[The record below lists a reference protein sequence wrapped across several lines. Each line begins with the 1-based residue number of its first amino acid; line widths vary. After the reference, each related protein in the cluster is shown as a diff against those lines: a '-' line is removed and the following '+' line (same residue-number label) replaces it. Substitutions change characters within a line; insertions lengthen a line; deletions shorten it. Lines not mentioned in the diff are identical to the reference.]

1 MRLLN
6 LRSTETL
13 SNVQK
18 WMFDLVQEI
27 NAREINN
34 SINPRTVEE
43 KTEYQLLT
51 DGYRLI
57 EMKAN
62 GLNVGYSSYL
72 S

>member
-1 MRLLN
+1 
-6 LRSTETL
+6 
-13 SNVQK
+13 
-18 WMFDLVQEI
+18 MFDLVQEI

-34 SINPRTVEE
+34 SINPRTIEE